1 MTLVPIFIMAASS
14 GPETGSCTGAVSFR
28 VSSKTVAE
36 APRAEAFM
44 SSSTLSQL
52 GPIRA
57 LKTADEPI
65 SSYNFLLLI
74 YIFNI
79 LMKVIILKNLEIPGG
94 SAG

>member
-1 MTLVPIFIMAASS
+1 MTLVPIFIMAANS

-57 LKTADEPI
+57 SETADEPI
-65 SSYNFLLLI
+65 SS
-74 YIFNI
+74 
-79 LMKVIILKNLEIPGG
+79 
-94 SAG
+94 